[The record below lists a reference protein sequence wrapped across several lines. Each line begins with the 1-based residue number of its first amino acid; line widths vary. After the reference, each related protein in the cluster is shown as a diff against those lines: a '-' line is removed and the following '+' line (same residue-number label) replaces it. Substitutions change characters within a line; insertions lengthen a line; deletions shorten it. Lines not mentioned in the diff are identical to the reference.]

1 MGIPSMDLPDSVVSS
16 LEALP
21 ELGEATAGSAAAAAA
36 RAGRARR
43 DRGLGGLITFM
54 QRNRA
59 VLKTRQAQLQQQNAE
74 LRAALA
80 AKGLRAP
87 SRVGTSL
94 VAATVAATVGVGGR
108 VDVGTEAPAHELLT
122 AGTTPSALPHF
133 SPDSVLHWYY
143 VALTLT
149 SPKPSTLNPQPSTP
163 TPTPTP

>member
-1 MGIPSMDLPDSVVSS
+1 MDLPDSVVGS
-16 LEALP
+16 LEELP

-59 VLKTRQAQLQQQNAE
+59 VLKSRQAQLQQQNAE
-74 LRAALA
+74 LRASLT

-94 VAATVAATVGVGGR
+94 VAATVGVGGR
-108 VDVGTEAPAHELLT
+108 VDCGTEATAHELLT
-122 AGTTPSALPHF
+122 TGTSTIG
-133 SPDSVLHWYY
+133 LHWCH
-143 VALTLT
+143 AARTLT
-149 SPKPSTLNPQPSTP
+149 
-163 TPTPTP
+163 

>member
-1 MGIPSMDLPDSVVSS
+1 MNLPDSVVGS
-16 LEALP
+16 LEELP

-59 VLKTRQAQLQQQNAE
+59 VLKSRQAQLQQQNAE
-74 LRAALA
+74 LRASLA

-94 VAATVAATVGVGGR
+94 VAATVGVGGR
-108 VDVGTEAPAHELLT
+108 ADVGTVALAHELLT
-122 AGTTPSALPHF
+122 AGTSTSALPHF
-133 SPDSVLHWYY
+133 APDSVLHWCYA
-143 VALTLT
+143 ALTLT
-149 SPKPSTLNPQPSTP
+149 
-163 TPTPTP
+163 